1 MLLLST
7 YWRERLATAFFSF
20 LFSGCVC
27 PGRVGANLSVYFVTQ
42 VADCI
47 ADMRLWKVHIGAQRP
62 VRVLT
67 SV

>member
-7 YWRERLATAFFSF
+7 YWRERLAIAFFSF

-27 PGRVGANLSVYFVTQ
+27 PGRCQPVSVLCDTQ

-47 ADMRLWKVHIGAQRP
+47 ADMRLWKVHIGARRP
-62 VRVLT
+62 VKVLT